1 MGDCIG
7 HYDGGYYGGYQEF
20 RQWFIWTF
28 SLRQNESLRG
38 SSGGAAW
45 ASRRSSK
52 IMALISQNLVMN
64 VIFRGQFREIPAK

>member
-7 HYDGGYYGGYQEF
+7 HCDRGYFGAYQEF

-28 SLRQNESLRG
+28 SLRQNESLSG

-52 IMALISQNLVMN
+52 IMALISQSLAMN
-64 VIFRGQFREIPAK
+64 VIFRGQFREILAK